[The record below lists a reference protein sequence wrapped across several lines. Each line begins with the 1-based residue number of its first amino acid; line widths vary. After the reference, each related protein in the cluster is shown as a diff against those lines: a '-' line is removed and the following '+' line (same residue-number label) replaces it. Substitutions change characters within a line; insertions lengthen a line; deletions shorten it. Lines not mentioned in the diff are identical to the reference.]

1 MNIPLCG
8 GRVQKDDIK
17 VALSTKLCA
26 SSNKSRTN
34 IAADMNNNIKDV
46 FLLIKQT
53 ISEGTSAF
61 IEPKNRAFFGSSTT
75 IIKINRFDYSFTQ
88 PHNRSR

>member
-1 MNIPLCG
+1 MNIPLCA

-75 IIKINRFDYSFTQ
+75 IIKIYRFDYSFTQ